1 MTRYETISCFTDLG
15 RSDETVGV
23 LHSLLRELSPGS
35 VVVDVCHTLARGDA
49 RAAALMVARSV
60 PYLAPGLVLV
70 SVGDVLER
78 PAVAV
83 EVGDG
88 QAVLIGPDNGAL
100 GAAVALVGGA
110 DRAVALTKEEWHLE
124 SPGRLH
130 PARDILTPVAGRV
143 AAGLSLEEVGEL
155 VDPAGLL
162 PALIPVPRIEDD
174 GSLSAEVLHVHRDG
188 SSQLNIDRDAIEGM
202 GDVLVVEFGEQ
213 RRVVKVGPSG
223 QPPSGQPSMVDDVF
237 GLLALAD
244 LTDAPTQDLGV
255 GTEVVIR
262 EAR

>member
-1 MTRYETISCFTDLG
+1 MTRYDTISCFTDLG
-15 RSDETVGV
+15 RSDEMVGV
-23 LHSLLRELSPGS
+23 VHSLLRELSPGS
-35 VVVDVCHTLARGDA
+35 AVVDVCHTLPRGDA
-49 RAAALMVARSV
+49 RSAALMVARSV

-83 EVGDG
+83 EVGGG

-110 DRAVALTKEEWHLE
+110 DRAVSLTREEWHLE

-130 PARDILTPVAGRV
+130 PARDVLTPVAGRL
-143 AAGLSLEEVGEL
+143 AAGSSLEELGEL

-162 PALIPVPRIEDD
+162 PALVPVPRIEDD
-174 GSLSAEVLHVHRDG
+174 GALSAEVLHVHQDG
-188 SSQLNIDRDAIEGM
+188 SSQLNIDREAIEGM
-202 GDVLVVEFGEQ
+202 GDVLVVEFGEN
-213 RRVVKVGPSG
+213 RRVVKVAPTG
-223 QPPSGQPSMVDDVF
+223 QPPSGQPSLVDDVF

-244 LTDAPTQDLGV
+244 VADPAAHDLGV